1 MFVSGYLQCPPAAS
15 AMSSELLVD
24 LTEDPATAQLG
35 QLKLATIEDQQW
47 PADESPL
54 SKSGK
59 GFTTSLIAIIILV
72 YLALI
77 TKHSDS
83 DIVALY
89 VIKTILS
96 HFYKKLTLFSV
107 CLFASIII
115 MFCKTAAWLL
125 GRTLRWSF
133 LRFLLHVFTFS
144 MCVFQRQTSLRAMT
158 LAPPICPGITPSM
171 TLPDIRSLKLQV
183 SLLVPITSQW

>member
-89 VIKTILS
+89 VIKTIL
-96 HFYKKLTLFSV
+96 
-107 CLFASIII
+107 
-115 MFCKTAAWLL
+115 
-125 GRTLRWSF
+125 
-133 LRFLLHVFTFS
+133 
-144 MCVFQRQTSLRAMT
+144 
-158 LAPPICPGITPSM
+158 
-171 TLPDIRSLKLQV
+171 
-183 SLLVPITSQW
+183 